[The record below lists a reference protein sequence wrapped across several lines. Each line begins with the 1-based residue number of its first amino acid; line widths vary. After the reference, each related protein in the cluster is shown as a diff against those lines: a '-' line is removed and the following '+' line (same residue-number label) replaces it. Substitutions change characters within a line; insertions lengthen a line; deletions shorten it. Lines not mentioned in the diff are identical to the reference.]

1 MSYRYPAD
9 QLTPDPIEDHINQTI
24 DHILSLL
31 YIRRAQLLLQAHN
44 TREDLRAREASRQK
58 SITELKGALATLEN
72 LRLNTL
78 QFIGEDIN
86 KEIKSKRHKLQREI
100 PPETRSEWRCDLQ
113 ELEGCIGRLGEISV
127 LMVGLPSYES
137 CRVPVVATAK
147 KGRAPGELDG
157 PYGVAIHEDTN
168 RIYVADHVNGRIEVF
183 SEKGEHLSQ
192 LGGRELHG
200 PYGIAIHGD
209 NAYVTCWNHTISKLS
224 LTDMSFVRTK
234 GEYGS
239 ADGQFDYPTQL
250 AIDPTG
256 LIFIADSCNNRICV
270 YDVDLFHQRSI
281 NMEKPLDVKIARGQ
295 LYVLCH
301 YSNPC
306 MHVLTLNGVMECSLV
321 TCGAGMVVKGPV
333 FFCLDSL
340 NNFVISDQE
349 SHSIRVFSPEGNLL
363 HTIGREGH
371 EPGSFSRPQ
380 GVAVTP
386 NGNLVCVSNNINYG
400 LQIFH

>member
-1 MSYRYPAD
+1 
-9 QLTPDPIEDHINQTI
+9 
-24 DHILSLL
+24 
-31 YIRRAQLLLQAHN
+31 
-44 TREDLRAREASRQK
+44 
-58 SITELKGALATLEN
+58 
-72 LRLNTL
+72 
-78 QFIGEDIN
+78 
-86 KEIKSKRHKLQREI
+86 
-100 PPETRSEWRCDLQ
+100 
-113 ELEGCIGRLGEISV
+113 
-127 LMVGLPSYES
+127 
-137 CRVPVVATAK
+137 
-147 KGRAPGELDG
+147 
-157 PYGVAIHEDTN
+157 
-168 RIYVADHVNGRIEVF
+168 
-183 SEKGEHLSQ
+183 
-192 LGGRELHG
+192 
-200 PYGIAIHGD
+200 
-209 NAYVTCWNHTISKLS
+209 
-224 LTDMSFVRTK
+224 MSFVRTK

>member
-78 QFIGEDIN
+78 QFIVEDIN

-147 KGRAPGELDG
+147 KGRAPG
-157 PYGVAIHEDTN
+157 
-168 RIYVADHVNGRIEVF
+168 
-183 SEKGEHLSQ
+183 
-192 LGGRELHG
+192 
-200 PYGIAIHGD
+200 
-209 NAYVTCWNHTISKLS
+209 
-224 LTDMSFVRTK
+224 
-234 GEYGS
+234 
-239 ADGQFDYPTQL
+239 
-250 AIDPTG
+250 
-256 LIFIADSCNNRICV
+256 
-270 YDVDLFHQRSI
+270 
-281 NMEKPLDVKIARGQ
+281 
-295 LYVLCH
+295 
-301 YSNPC
+301 
-306 MHVLTLNGVMECSLV
+306 
-321 TCGAGMVVKGPV
+321 
-333 FFCLDSL
+333 
-340 NNFVISDQE
+340 
-349 SHSIRVFSPEGNLL
+349 
-363 HTIGREGH
+363 
-371 EPGSFSRPQ
+371 
-380 GVAVTP
+380 
-386 NGNLVCVSNNINYG
+386 
-400 LQIFH
+400 